1 MKLTKEEILEYQ
13 QNKPPYL
20 MIDLVEE
27 VIPGKSAKGY
37 KYLDPKEWFFK
48 VHWPSDPN
56 MPGMLQIE
64 SLVQMCALSL
74 LTLPGNKGKIVYI
87 TSADNLKFKRKIIP
101 KDRLDIETSVIS
113 FNRGVAKCRGI
124 GKVKG
129 DLACSA
135 DFNIV
140 LPHVI
145 KEYKIK

>member
-1 MKLTKEEILEYQ
+1 MKLTKEEILEYE

-64 SLVQMCALSL
+64 SLVQMCFLFL
-74 LTLPGNKGKIVYI
+74 LCLEI
-87 TSADNLKFKRKIIP
+87 
-101 KDRLDIETSVIS
+101 
-113 FNRGVAKCRGI
+113 
-124 GKVKG
+124 KVK
-129 DLACSA
+129 L
-135 DFNIV
+135 FTLLQPI
-140 LPHVI
+140 I
-145 KEYKIK
+145 